1 MAGNSNQRRR
11 KKVRVQSP
19 IATSQGARVGN
30 SSVGFR
36 LKRLLHEF
44 ANWPLVFAGVLAA
57 TFLMICDLNAVN
69 PLHESLLDGLAH
81 HSLAELAAVFTFAV
95 WGTTVWLAFPTD
107 EHMIQWFARPFVGLG
122 YHAANYGI
130 GVFLVAAT
138 THLGPQSLLAVGL
151 LCILA
156 TFFTQAY
163 SVLAVVTAARLPR
176 WFPILRAMAFLLSV
190 LLAVM
195 ASAALVR

>member
-36 LKRLLHEF
+36 FKRLLYEF

-95 WGTTVWLAFPTD
+95 WGTTVHGLFEADGFRRAF
-107 EHMIQWFARPFVGLG
+107 LG
-122 YHAANYGI
+122 E
-130 GVFLVAAT
+130 VAAV
-138 THLGPQSLLAVGL
+138 SDE
-151 LCILA
+151 
-156 TFFTQAY
+156 
-163 SVLAVVTAARLPR
+163 SVARAARKVVMTSSQSRPR
-176 WFPILRAMAFLLSV
+176 
-190 LLAVM
+190 
-195 ASAALVR
+195 